1 MMPIVQVQRFEGRS
15 LEMKRNLVSGRPK
28 LTCDVLEV
36 SPDVVRI
43 ILNEMSRENFAIA
56 GTLVS
61 ERK

>member
-1 MMPIVQVQRFEGRS
+1 MMPIVQVQLFEGRS
-15 LEMKRNLVSGRPK
+15 LEMKRKLVSEMTK
-28 LTCDVLEV
+28 VICDVLEV

-43 ILNEMSRENFAIA
+43 ILNEMSHENFAIA

>member
-1 MMPIVQVQRFEGRS
+1 MMSIVQVQLFEGRS
-15 LEMKRNLVSGRPK
+15 LEMKRKLVSEMTK
-28 LTCDVLEV
+28 VICDVLEV

>member
-1 MMPIVQVQRFEGRS
+1 MMPIVQVQLFEGRS
-15 LEMKRNLVSGRPK
+15 LEMKRKLVSEMTK
-28 LTCDVLEV
+28 VICDVLEV

-61 ERK
+61 

>member
-1 MMPIVQVQRFEGRS
+1 
-15 LEMKRNLVSGRPK
+15 MKRKLVSEMTK
-28 LTCDVLEV
+28 VICDVLEV